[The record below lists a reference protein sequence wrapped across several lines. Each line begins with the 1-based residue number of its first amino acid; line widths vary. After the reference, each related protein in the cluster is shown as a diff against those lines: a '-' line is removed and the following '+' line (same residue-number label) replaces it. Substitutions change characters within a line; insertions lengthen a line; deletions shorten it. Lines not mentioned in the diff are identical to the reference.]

1 MTTILVIHRIALT
14 RIVVNRKREFFLA
27 GTLIG
32 VGPMPGPHPAPAAQA
47 ASPPPGEGLGQA
59 KGRKRTDIDSAPTV
73 KWRSPQRPPGQRIT
87 RGRRN
92 RWNTGGG
99 NTRSAAARDSK
110 REAAAS
116 PMTPQ
121 LSALWS
127 VRLRGLSFAGERRR
141 DGGTTGLC
149 RTDSPDPRTHE
160 QADPQSG
167 SACSSKR
174 FFFWTGRGP
183 EGELP
188 QRGKRCPSGESS
200 F

>member
-14 RIVVNRKREFFLA
+14 RIVVNRKREIFLA
-27 GTLIG
+27 GTLIR

-116 PMTPQ
+116 PMTPPVIRPMVC
-121 LSALWS
+121 AAPWS
-127 VRLRGLSFAGERRR
+127 FVCRGTAQGRRDHRPLPHRFSRPPYARTGGPTKWVRLFIKAFFLLGRPWAGR
-141 DGGTTGLC
+141 
-149 RTDSPDPRTHE
+149 
-160 QADPQSG
+160 
-167 SACSSKR
+167 
-174 FFFWTGRGP
+174 
-183 EGELP
+183 
-188 QRGKRCPSGESS
+188 
-200 F
+200 

>member
-1 MTTILVIHRIALT
+1 MTTIFVIHRIALT
-14 RIVVNRKREFFLA
+14 RIVVNRKREFFFGGYVDRSWSDA
-27 GTLIG
+27 GPSSGACCAGSI
-32 VGPMPGPHPAPAAQA
+32 
-47 ASPPPGEGLGQA
+47 SPPGEGLGQA

-149 RTDSPDPRTHE
+149 RTDSPAPRTHE

-174 FFFWTGRGP
+174 FFSWAGRGP
-183 EGELP
+183 KGELP
-188 QRGKRCPSGESS
+188 QRGRRCPSGESS